1 MREIRFVAYVH
12 LRNRWIAKDT
22 PSFIQPWS
30 HGYSATT
37 LECEGVTPGDEK
49 VRRATVIAESADK
62 KKRLRHNP
70 LRNRPATSTSTPR
83 TSQMGVSGI
92 GRQFCS
98 AFNRF
103 LRCCAVS
110 LADRGG
116 GPSTPQPCARLPQS
130 PPRSFVQLKH
140 KVLVVP
146 IHISVPSQLGYTS
159 DYCRPY
165 PKGSLAN
172 LCV

>member
-62 KKRLRHNP
+62 KAIAAKSVAESAGHFYEY
-70 LRNRPATSTSTPR
+70 A

>member
-1 MREIRFVAYVH
+1 MDSVRTRIFVMCLINAVPFHMDFRIRHF
-12 LRNRWIAKDT
+12 T
-22 PSFIQPWS
+22 
-30 HGYSATT
+30 
-37 LECEGVTPGDEK
+37 
-49 VRRATVIAESADK
+49 
-62 KKRLRHNP
+62 
-70 LRNRPATSTSTPR
+70 
-83 TSQMGVSGI
+83 GVSGI

-140 KVLVVP
+140 KILVVP
-146 IHISVPSQLGYTS
+146 IHISVPSQLGYAS
-159 DYCRPY
+159 EYCRPY

-172 LCV
+172 LCF